1 MTVGELR
8 AALSDMSDDY
18 EVLMAQRHW
27 TRTVNEAG
35 EPPLSVMMGRVDVG
49 AEVIGLT
56 TGQEALPYVLL
67 CAGDVVFSRSS
78 PCQVCGRG
86 CVAKPAP
93 AEEETT

>member
-27 TRTVNEAG
+27 THAINEFG
-35 EPPLSVMMGRVDVG
+35 EPSLSVVMGRVDVG

-56 TGQEALPYVLL
+56 TGQGALPYVLL

-93 AEEETT
+93 VEGEAS